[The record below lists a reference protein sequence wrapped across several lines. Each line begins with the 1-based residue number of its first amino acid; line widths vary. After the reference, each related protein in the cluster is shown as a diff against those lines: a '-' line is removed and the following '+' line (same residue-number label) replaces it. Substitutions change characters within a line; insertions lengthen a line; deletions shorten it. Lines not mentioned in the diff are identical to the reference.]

1 MIMQLSIQ
9 HITQYI
15 YSDPLNYSI
24 QQLKLT
30 PQDGFGQRVKNWSIS
45 VNGQLSQHQD
55 TYGNIVHTMVL
66 DGNHSEI
73 KLVAKGEVETGL
85 PIKANEER
93 LPLPIFLRNTAL
105 TEIDAE
111 MMAFSQAFGLL
122 SSIADL
128 EKLSAAIIE
137 KVPYVKGATGVYT
150 TARQAFSAGTG
161 VCQDHAHIFIAC
173 CRSLGTPARYVSG
186 YLFTDDGHLLESHA
200 WADAWLGGIGWVSV
214 DVSNRCLADSA
225 HVRLATGL
233 DYRDASPVS
242 GVRVGGGLETMD
254 VGVNVWRIGE
264 DGKARELKTQIEQV
278 QQ

>member
-1 MIMQLSIQ
+1 MQLSIQ
-9 HITQYI
+9 HTTQYS

-24 QQLKLT
+24 QQLRLT
-30 PQDGFGQRVKNWSIS
+30 PHDGFGQRVKNWSIS
-45 VNGQLSQHQD
+45 VNGQLSQHLD

-85 PIKANEER
+85 SMTKSEER
-93 LPLPIFLRNTAL
+93 LPLQIFLRSTVLTAV
-105 TEIDAE
+105 DAHIK
-111 MMAFSQAFGLL
+111 AFAAPFGSLKT
-122 SSIADL
+122 IADL
-128 EKLSAAIIE
+128 ERLSEAIIDC
-137 KVPYVKGATGVYT
+137 VPYVKGATGVYT
-150 TARQAFSAGTG
+150 TAPQAFEASTG

-173 CRSLGTPARYVSG
+173 CRSLVTPARYVSG

-200 WADAWLGGIGWVSV
+200 WADAWLDGIGWVSV

-233 DYRDASPVS
+233 DYHDACPVS
-242 GVRVGGGLETMD
+242 GVRVGGGMETMQA
-254 VGVNVWRIGE
+254 GVNVWQLG
-264 DGKARELKTQIEQV
+264 GGGSNRELRKQIEQV

>member
-1 MIMQLSIQ
+1 MQLSIQ

-111 MMAFSQAFGLL
+111 MMAFSQPFGLL

>member
-1 MIMQLSIQ
+1 MQLSIQ
-9 HITQYI
+9 HATQYI

-45 VNGQLSQHQD
+45 VNGQLSHHQD

-122 SSIADL
+122 SSIPDL

>member
-1 MIMQLSIQ
+1 MQLSIQ
-9 HITQYI
+9 HTTQYI

-30 PQDGFGQRVKNWSIS
+30 PHDGFGQRVKNWSIS

-111 MMAFSQAFGLL
+111 MMAFSQPFGALR
-122 SSIADL
+122 SIADL

-150 TARQAFSAGTG
+150 TAPQAFSAGTG

-200 WADAWLGGIGWVSV
+200 WADAWLDGIGWVSV

-233 DYRDASPVS
+233 DYRDACPVS
-242 GVRVGGGLETMD
+242 GVRVGGGMETMD
-254 VGVNVWRIGE
+254 VGVNVWRLGGE
-264 DGKARELKTQIEQV
+264 GQTRELRKQIEQA